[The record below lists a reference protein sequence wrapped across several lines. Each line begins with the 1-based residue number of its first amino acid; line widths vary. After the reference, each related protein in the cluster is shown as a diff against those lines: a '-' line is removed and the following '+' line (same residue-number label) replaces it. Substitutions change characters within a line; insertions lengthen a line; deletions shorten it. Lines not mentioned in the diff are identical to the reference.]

1 LRLKVYAPSDIFLD
15 REVKKVVAESPAGSF
30 CILPRHIDYVTALT
44 TGILSYLTPEDEE
57 AFLALDEGVLVKQG
71 NEVQVAAE
79 WVIGG
84 ELGELR
90 RQIEHM
96 MSDAGEREKKTRSS
110 MARLEADFIRRFME
124 FGKLGKI

>member
-1 LRLKVYAPSDIFLD
+1 LRLKIYAPSNIFLD

-44 TGILSYLTPEDEE
+44 AGILSYLTPEDEE
-57 AFLALDEGVLVKQG
+57 RFLAVDGGVLVKLAD
-71 NEVQVAAE
+71 EVQVAAG

-90 RQIEHM
+90 RQTERM
-96 MSDAGEREKKTRSS
+96 MSEVDEKEKKTRSS
-110 MARLEADFIRRFME
+110 VARLEADFIRRFME
-124 FGKLGKI
+124 FGKLGKV

>member
-1 LRLKVYAPSDIFLD
+1 MRLKIYAPSDIFLD
-15 REVKKVVAESPAGSF
+15 REVRKVVAESPAGSF

-96 MSDAGEREKKTRSS
+96 MSDAGEREKKTRNS

>member
-57 AFLALDEGVLVKQG
+57 RFLAIDEGVLVKLAD
-71 NEVQVAAE
+71 EVRVAAE
-79 WVIGG
+79 WVIAG

-90 RQIEHM
+90 QQIEQIM
-96 MSDAGEREKKTRSS
+96 LNEGEREKKTRGS

-124 FGKLGKI
+124 FGKLGKV

>member
-1 LRLKVYAPSDIFLD
+1 MRLKVYAPSDIFLD

-90 RQIEHM
+90 RRIEHM

>member
-1 LRLKVYAPSDIFLD
+1 MRLKVYAPSDIFLD

>member
-1 LRLKVYAPSDIFLD
+1 MKLKVYTPSDIFLN

-57 AFLALDEGVLVKQG
+57 RFLAIDEGVLVKQG

-90 RQIEHM
+90 QRIEHM
-96 MSDAGEREKKTRSS
+96 MLNAGEREKKTRSS

-124 FGKLGKI
+124 FGKLGKV

>member
-57 AFLALDEGVLVKQG
+57 RFLAIDEGVLVKQG

>member
-1 LRLKVYAPSDIFLD
+1 MKLKVYTPSDIFLD
-15 REVKKVVAESPAGSF
+15 REVRKVVAESPAGSF

-57 AFLALDEGVLVKQG
+57 RFLAIDEGVLVKQG

-90 RQIEHM
+90 QRIEHM
-96 MSDAGEREKKTRSS
+96 MLNAGEREKKTRSS

-124 FGKLGKI
+124 FGKLGKV

>member
-1 LRLKVYAPSDIFLD
+1 LKLKVYTPSDIFLN

-57 AFLALDEGVLVKQG
+57 RFLAIDEGVLVKQG

-90 RQIEHM
+90 QRIEHM
-96 MSDAGEREKKTRSS
+96 MLNAGEREKKTRSS

-124 FGKLGKI
+124 FGKLGKV